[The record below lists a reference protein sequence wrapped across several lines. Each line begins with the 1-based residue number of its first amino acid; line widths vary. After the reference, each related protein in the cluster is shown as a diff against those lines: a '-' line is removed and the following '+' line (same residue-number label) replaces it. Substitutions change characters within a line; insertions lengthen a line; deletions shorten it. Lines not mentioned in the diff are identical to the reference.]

1 MLAGHLFLLVKN
13 FIEFKFKKVLTINF
27 LNDILNTDSMKH
39 NSMNKKTKKHKAF
52 I

>member
-13 FIEFKFKKVLTINF
+13 FIEFKFKKVLTINL

-39 NSMNKKTKKHKAF
+39 NSMNKKKKT
-52 I
+52 